1 MEGLDIITP
10 IYNLLEYSDNYLT
23 PGSLWNHYRDEVNDD
38 ANENN
43 DAVNYRINIKKE
55 KSKYFEYE
63 TKITGNIQA
72 VNNRLDGE
80 VLVPLKYLSNFWR
93 SLDLPLVKWEIELD
107 LSLLRN
113 CIISEISRTP

>member
-55 KSKYFEYE
+55 KSKYFEYK

-80 VLVPLKYLSNFWR
+80 VLVPLKNLSNFWR

-107 LSLLRN
+107 LSWLRN

>member
-55 KSKYFEYE
+55 KSKYFEYK

-107 LSLLRN
+107 LLLLRN

>member
-55 KSKYFEYE
+55 KSKSFEYK

>member
-55 KSKYFEYE
+55 KSKYFEYK

-107 LSLLRN
+107 LTLLRN